1 MGADF
6 LSFAAFRAFGRLAC
20 KRGFRY
26 PSPNP
31 SCALTSLTIATIS
44 RESFMSEPV
53 YIVNGARTPMGGLMG
68 ELSSLSAVNLGEVA
82 IRAALDK
89 ANVNGADVNEVIM
102 GCVLPSGLRQG
113 PARQAAIDA
122 GIPDTVGA
130 TTINKLCGSGM
141 KSVMLAHDLIKAG
154 TNEIMVAGGMESM
167 SNAPYLLPKARGG
180 LRMGHGELQD
190 CMFTDGLEDAK
201 TGRLMGAFAQDVAD
215 QYQLTREA
223 MDDYAIGSLT
233 KANAAI
239 ASGALQAEMASVTVK
254 TRQGEIMI
262 DTDEQPGNANL
273 EKIPQLRPAF
283 KPDGTVTAA
292 NSSSISDGAS
302 ALVLASEQAVNA
314 KGLKP
319 IAKIL
324 GHTTHS
330 RHPSEFTLAP
340 IDAIKNLMHRLE
352 WQADDVDLFEIN
364 EAFAMVTMLAIKE
377 VGLDPDRVNIH
388 GGACAQG
395 HPIGSTGSRIIVSL
409 VHALKLKGL
418 KRGIAS
424 LCIGGG
430 EATAVA
436 VELV

>member
-1 MGADF
+1 
-6 LSFAAFRAFGRLAC
+6 
-20 KRGFRY
+20 
-26 PSPNP
+26 
-31 SCALTSLTIATIS
+31 
-44 RESFMSEPV
+44 MSDAV
-53 YIVNGARTPMGGLMG
+53 YIIDGARTPMGGLMG
-68 ELSSLSAVNLGEVA
+68 ELSALSAVNLGEVA
-82 IRAALDK
+82 IRSALEKSNLSGD
-89 ANVNGADVNEVIM
+89 DIDEVIM

-122 GIPDTVGA
+122 GIPDSVGA
-130 TTINKLCGSGM
+130 TTINKLRGSGM
-141 KSVMLAHDLIKAG
+141 KSVMLSHDLIRAG
-154 TNEIMVAGGMESM
+154 TNQVMVAGGMESM

-215 QYQLTREA
+215 QHQLTRES
-223 MDDYAIGSLT
+223 MDEYAIGSLRR
-233 KANAAI
+233 AMAAI
-239 ASGALQAEMASVTVK
+239 ESGALTAEIAPVTVK
-254 TRQGEIMI
+254 HRKGETII
-262 DTDEQPGNANL
+262 DTDEQPGNANID
-273 EKIPQLRPAF
+273 KIPQLKPAF
-283 KPDGTVTAA
+283 KADGTVTAA

-302 ALVLASEQAVNA
+302 ALVLASETAVA
-314 KGLKP
+314 EKGLKP
-319 IAKIL
+319 MAKIL

-340 IDAIKNLMHRLE
+340 IDAIKTLLDRLN
-352 WQADDVDLFEIN
+352 WQASDVDLFEIN

-377 VGLDPDRVNIH
+377 VGIDPDKVNVN

-409 VHALKLKGL
+409 VHALKRRGL
-418 KRGIAS
+418 NRGIAS

>member
-1 MGADF
+1 
-6 LSFAAFRAFGRLAC
+6 
-20 KRGFRY
+20 
-26 PSPNP
+26 
-31 SCALTSLTIATIS
+31 
-44 RESFMSEPV
+44 MSDAV
-53 YIVNGARTPMGGLMG
+53 YIIDGARTPMGGLMG
-68 ELSSLSAVNLGEVA
+68 ELSTLSAVNLGEVA
-82 IRAALDK
+82 IRSALEKSNLSGD
-89 ANVNGADVNEVIM
+89 DIDEVIM

-122 GIPDTVGA
+122 GIPDSVGA

-141 KSVMLAHDLIKAG
+141 KSVMLSHDLIRAG
-154 TNEIMVAGGMESM
+154 TNQVMVAGGMESM

-190 CMFTDGLEDAK
+190 CMFTDGLEEAK

-215 QYQLTREA
+215 QHQLTRES
-223 MDDYAIGSLT
+223 MDEYAIGSLRR
-233 KANAAI
+233 AMAAI
-239 ASGALQAEMASVTVK
+239 ESGALTAEIAPVTVK
-254 TRQGEIMI
+254 HRKGETII
-262 DTDEQPGNANL
+262 DTDEQPGNANID
-273 EKIPQLRPAF
+273 KIPQLKPAF
-283 KPDGTVTAA
+283 KADGTVTAA

-302 ALVLASEQAVNA
+302 ALVLASETAVA
-314 KGLKP
+314 EKGLKP
-319 IAKIL
+319 MAKIL

-340 IDAIKNLMHRLE
+340 IDAIKTLLDRLN
-352 WQADDVDLFEIN
+352 WQASDVDLFEIN

-377 VGLDPDRVNIH
+377 VGIDPDKVNVN

-409 VHALKLKGL
+409 VHALKRRGL
-418 KRGIAS
+418 NRGIAS

>member
-1 MGADF
+1 
-6 LSFAAFRAFGRLAC
+6 
-20 KRGFRY
+20 
-26 PSPNP
+26 
-31 SCALTSLTIATIS
+31 
-44 RESFMSEPV
+44 MSDAV
-53 YIVNGARTPMGGLMG
+53 YIIDGARTPMGGLMG
-68 ELSSLSAVNLGEVA
+68 ELSTLSAVNLGEVA
-82 IRAALDK
+82 IRSALEKSNLSGD
-89 ANVNGADVNEVIM
+89 DIDEVIM

-122 GIPDTVGA
+122 GIPDSVGT

-141 KSVMLAHDLIKAG
+141 KSVMLSHDLIRAG
-154 TNEIMVAGGMESM
+154 TNQVMVAGGMESM

-215 QYQLTREA
+215 QHQLTRES
-223 MDDYAIGSLT
+223 MDEYAIGSLRR
-233 KANAAI
+233 AMAAI
-239 ASGALQAEMASVTVK
+239 ESGALTAEIAPVTVK
-254 TRQGEIMI
+254 HRKGETII
-262 DTDEQPGNANL
+262 DTDEQPGNANID
-273 EKIPQLRPAF
+273 KIPQLKPAF
-283 KPDGTVTAA
+283 KADGTVTAA

-302 ALVLASEQAVNA
+302 ALVLASETAVA
-314 KGLKP
+314 EKGLKP
-319 IAKIL
+319 MAKIL

-340 IDAIKNLMHRLE
+340 IDAIKTLLDRLN
-352 WQADDVDLFEIN
+352 WQASDVDLFEIN

-377 VGLDPDRVNIH
+377 VGIDPDKVNVN

-409 VHALKLKGL
+409 VHALKRRGL
-418 KRGIAS
+418 NRGIAS